1 MSDNFI
7 DMTGWVMKE
16 HGIPKSK
23 LTVIERVDN
32 DPLNGSARWK
42 CECSCGS
49 NNDSFI
55 QTQQNDL
62 IKNKY
67 CEENNITLLRIKYD
81 ENINDMLNKNLIES
95 YN

>member
-1 MSDNFI
+1 MDLQDGN
-7 DMTGWVMKE
+7 VNVLVK
-16 HGIPKSK
+16 
-23 LTVIERVDN
+23 
-32 DPLNGSARWK
+32 PL
-42 CECSCGS
+42 ECFGG
-49 NNDSFI
+49 NDSFI

-81 ENINDMLNKNLIES
+81 EKINDMLNKNLIES